1 MRDPNYASRTR
12 KNLIM
17 SRKTKTF
24 NKVFSKTS
32 KLESQ
37 SFFLKTLTIDHHNRK
52 ILTAYLTET
61 SQ

>member
-32 KLESQ
+32 KFVSQ
-37 SFFLKTLTIDHHNRK
+37 SFFLKTLKPFDHHYRK
-52 ILTAYLTET
+52 ILTAK
-61 SQ
+61 S